1 MKDNSPDISP
11 NTSQGISPDISP
23 DISVELLTSIDA
35 IDPAVWD
42 ALTDTTPLLS
52 HAFLSALEHSGSVNA
67 STGWNPRHLIVKQ
80 NNQIIGMMPLY
91 LKSHSYGEY
100 VFDWAWADAY
110 QRSGLDYYPKLLSAI
125 PFSPITSARLLSQ
138 HKDTMQLMIKA
149 LERVMHQHKL
159 SSAHVLFPDEASA
172 ALLIDAGWLQR
183 TGVQF
188 RWQNKNYG
196 NFEDFLATL
205 SHNKRKKIHQERK
218 KIQHAGVVC
227 RQIKGAEAQQEDW
240 DFFYACYCNT
250 YREHHSTPYL
260 MRAFFAEIS
269 ENMPQNLL
277 LIVAEINDEPI
288 ACTLNIYN
296 ETTLYGRY
304 WGAIQF
310 VSGLHFELCYYQAQQ
325 FCITQGITYFEG
337 GAQGDHKLARG
348 FEPRSTCS
356 YHKIANPNFELAIKD
371 FVRRESAGIAAY
383 TSELEERAPFKAGP
397 SIG

>member
-1 MKDNSPDISP
+1 MNDNSLNISH
-11 NTSQGISPDISP
+11 

-35 IDPAVWD
+35 ISPAVWD
-42 ALTDTTPLLS
+42 ALSDTTPLIS
-52 HAFLSALEHSGSVNA
+52 HAFLSALERSGSVG
-67 STGWNPRHLIVKQ
+67 SGTGWNPRHLIVKQ
-80 NNQIIGMMPLY
+80 NSHIIGVMPLY

-110 QRSGLDYYPKLLSAI
+110 QRSGLEYYPKLLSAI

-138 HKDTMQLMIKA
+138 GKDTMQLMIKA
-149 LERVMHQHKL
+149 LESVMQQHAL
-159 SSAHVLFPDEASA
+159 SSAHVLFPDEVSA
-172 ALLIDAGWLQR
+172 QLLNEAGWLKR

-205 SHNKRKKIHQERK
+205 SHDKRKKIHQERK
-218 KIQHAGVVC
+218 KIQLAGIVC
-227 RQIKGAEAQQEDW
+227 RQIKGMDATQADW

-250 YREHHSTPYL
+250 YHEHHSTPYL
-260 MRAFFAEIS
+260 TRAFFAEIS
-269 ENMPQNLL
+269 QNMPQNLL
-277 LIVAEINDEPI
+277 LIVAELDGKPI

-325 FCITQGITYFEG
+325 FCIHQGITYFEG
-337 GAQGDHKLARG
+337 GAQGEHKLARG

-356 YHKIANPNFELAIKD
+356 YHKIAHADFEVAIKD
-371 FVRRESAGIAAY
+371 FLRRESEGIAAY
-383 TSELEERAPFKAGP
+383 TNELEERAPFKA
-397 SIG
+397 SDTLSV